1 MSMLRVFP
9 VVMIVI
15 AAVGAITPQ
24 GNSYRSLLL
33 SPADS
38 ALAEFEA
45 GRFWHAARMLRE
57 EGAAAGMPEDVLL
70 LARAEAGWK
79 NWSAVAELLDGAG
92 WLSEESEG
100 IGLYILGRAWEAQ
113 GQWEEA
119 AESYGRY
126 VDLGSLGTTRHH
138 ASIVRRTRSL
148 WKSGEREASFI
159 SLRQLEPHLGA
170 QSWTALEIALGEAR
184 DGNASS
190 VEDLLGMIEQPL
202 AQLFS
207 WRLLPDALFEAV
219 ELIGATDAFR
229 QAYLQL
235 NGDRRATAA
244 IELAE
249 LLLAGGDT
257 ATARG
262 LLLEGLEEAPGAFRD
277 QAAAELF
284 DLGDTDRE
292 LTLELA
298 RILDRAG
305 DGRRALT
312 GYDRV
317 VALSANTID
326 GVSVPLPMRVERAR
340 LMGTVQT
347 RQEEAIQEF
356 RAIRDVTTD
365 DRIGGRNLELWAQL
379 RRRQGLD
386 EHVRTLRRWLLEE
399 HPNSSEAAEVAW
411 SRASQADSRGEL
423 DSALRQYAVL
433 SSNARTHARAGQARM
448 RSGQIYLGRSDRVQA
463 AGVFEGYLEDFP
475 EGRRW
480 QEASYWAGRMRM
492 ELGDTSAAEKHIRQ
506 IKTRD
511 PVSYYAVIGAELLGE
526 LYTMNVSDA
535 DDPAIPPWL
544 NRGLSDIDLFTE
556 AGLEQ
561 AATAEI
567 NRLREV
573 ARTSKNDMLGLAE
586 GLIARG
592 RTIDGINLGWALRD
606 EGHEWDSR
614 LIRVAFPLPYLD
626 LIRREAMEWGVDPI
640 ILAAIIRQE
649 SAFKA
654 DIVSRAGAIGL
665 MQVMP
670 PTGAQLARVHGPSDF
685 QEAHLASPEV
695 SLHLGAAYFV
705 EMSARYDG
713 VLPLILS
720 AYNAGPTRATR
731 WKQYPE
737 ISDLLRFTERIPFV
751 ETRGYVKNVRRNL
764 GIYGVLYGQN

>member
-1 MSMLRVFP
+1 MLRVFP

-15 AAVGAITPQ
+15 AAVGAITPR

-57 EGAAAGMPEDVLL
+57 EGAAAGTPEDVLL

-79 NWSAVAELLDGAG
+79 NWSAVAELLDGAE
-92 WLSEESEG
+92 WLSEESDA

-113 GQWEEA
+113 GQWAEA

-202 AQLFS
+202 AQLSS
-207 WRLLPDALFEAV
+207 WRLLPDALFEAGD
-219 ELIGATDAFR
+219 LIGATEAFR
-229 QAYLQL
+229 QAYQQL
-235 NGDRRATAA
+235 TGDRRATAA
-244 IELAE
+244 VELAE

-262 LLLEGLEEAPGAFRD
+262 LLLEGLEEAPGAFPDR
-277 QAAAELF
+277 AAAELI

-492 ELGDTSAAEKHIRQ
+492 ELGDTSVAEKHIRQ

-561 AATAEI
+561 AAVAEI
-567 NRLREV
+567 DRLREV

-606 EGHEWDSR
+606 EGYEWDSR

>member
-1 MSMLRVFP
+1 MLRVFP

-24 GNSYRSLLL
+24 DSSYRSPLL

-38 ALAEFEA
+38 ALVEFEA

-57 EGAAAGMPEDVLL
+57 EEAAAGGPEDVLL
-70 LARAEAGWK
+70 LARAEAGWE
-79 NWSAVAELLDGAG
+79 NWSAVAELLDGAE
-92 WLSEESEG
+92 WLPGESG
-100 IGLYILGRAWEAQ
+100 AIGLYLLGRAWEAR
-113 GQWEEA
+113 GQWAQA

-126 VDLGSLGTTRHH
+126 VDLSSSETTRHH
-138 ASIVRRTRSL
+138 ASIVRWTRSL

-159 SLRQLEPHLGA
+159 ALHQLAPHLGA
-170 QSWTALEIALGEAR
+170 QSWTALELALGEAR
-184 DGNASS
+184 DGNVSS
-190 VEDLLGMIEQPL
+190 VEDLVSIIEHPSARL
-202 AQLFS
+202 SS
-207 WRLLPDALFEAV
+207 WRLLPDALFEAGD
-219 ELIGATDAFR
+219 LIGATEAFR
-229 QAYLQL
+229 EAYRQL
-235 NGDRRATAA
+235 TGDRRATAG
-244 IELAE
+244 IELAG

-262 LLLEGLEEAPGAFRD
+262 LLLEGLEEAPVAFRD
-277 QAAAELF
+277 RAATQLF
-284 DLGDTDRE
+284 DLGDMDRE

-305 DGRRALT
+305 DGRRALM

-317 VALSANTID
+317 VVLSENLTD
-326 GVSVPLPMRVERAR
+326 GMSVPLPMRVERAR

-356 RAIRDVTTD
+356 RAIRDVATD

-399 HPNSSEAAEVAW
+399 HPSSSEAAEVAW
-411 SRASQADSRGEL
+411 SQASQADSRGEL
-423 DSALRQYAVL
+423 DSALRQYAAL
-433 SSNARTHARAGQARM
+433 SANARTHARAGEARM
-448 RSGQIYLGRSDRVQA
+448 RSGQIYLGRSDREGA
-463 AGVFEGYLEDFP
+463 AGVFEGYLEEFP

-480 QEASYWAGRMRM
+480 QEASYWAGRMRL
-492 ELGDTSAAEKHIRQ
+492 ELGDSNGAEEHIRR

-511 PVSYYAVIGAELLGE
+511 PVSYYAVIGADLLGE
-526 LYTMNVSDA
+526 SYTINVSDA
-535 DDPAIPPWL
+535 DNPAVPGWL

-561 AATAEI
+561 AAAAEV
-567 NRLREV
+567 NRLIEV
-573 ARTSKNDMLGLAE
+573 ARMSKNDMLGLAE

-592 RTIDGINLGWALRD
+592 LTIDGINLGWALRD

-670 PTGAQLARVHGPSDF
+670 PTGAQLARVHGPSGF
-685 QEAHLASPEV
+685 QEEHLVSPEV

-764 GIYGVLYGQN
+764 GIYRVLYGQN

>member
-1 MSMLRVFP
+1 MLRVFP

-45 GRFWHAARMLRE
+45 GRFWHAARMLRD
-57 EGAAAGMPEDVLL
+57 EGAAAGKPEDVLL
-70 LARAEAGWK
+70 LARAEAGWG
-79 NWSAVAELLDGAG
+79 NWSAVAELLDGAE
-92 WLSEESEG
+92 WLSEESDA

-202 AQLFS
+202 AQLSS
-207 WRLLPDALFEAV
+207 WRLLPDALFEAGD
-219 ELIGATDAFR
+219 LIGATEAFR
-229 QAYLQL
+229 QAYQQL

-277 QAAAELF
+277 RAAAELF

-561 AATAEI
+561 AAVAEI
-567 NRLREV
+567 DRLREV

>member
-1 MSMLRVFP
+1 MLRVFP
-9 VVMIVI
+9 VVMIMI

-24 GNSYRSLLL
+24 DSSYRSPLL

-38 ALAEFEA
+38 ALVEFEA

-57 EGAAAGMPEDVLL
+57 EGAATGKPEDILL
-70 LARAEAGWK
+70 LARAEAGWE
-79 NWSAVAELLDGAG
+79 NWSAVAELLDGAE
-92 WLSEESEG
+92 WLPGESG
-100 IGLYILGRAWEAQ
+100 AIGLYLLGRAWEAR
-113 GQWEEA
+113 GQWAQA

-126 VDLGSLGTTRHH
+126 VDLSSSETTRHH
-138 ASIVRRTRSL
+138 ASIVRWTRSL

-159 SLRQLEPHLGA
+159 ALHQLAPHLGA
-170 QSWTALEIALGEAR
+170 QSWTALELALGEAR
-184 DGNASS
+184 DGNVSS
-190 VEDLLGMIEQPL
+190 VEDLLRIIEHPSARL
-202 AQLFS
+202 SS
-207 WRLLPDALFEAV
+207 WRLLPDALFEAGD
-219 ELIGATDAFR
+219 LIGATEAFR
-229 QAYLQL
+229 EAYRQL
-235 NGDRRATAA
+235 TGDRRATAG
-244 IELAE
+244 IELAG

-262 LLLEGLEEAPGAFRD
+262 LLLEGLEEAPVAFRD
-277 QAAAELF
+277 RAATQLF
-284 DLGDTDRE
+284 DLGDMDRE

-298 RILDRAG
+298 RILDSAG
-305 DGRRALT
+305 DGRRALM

-317 VALSANTID
+317 VVLSENLTD
-326 GVSVPLPMRVERAR
+326 GMSVPLPMRVERAR

-356 RAIRDVTTD
+356 RAIRDVATD
-365 DRIGGRNLELWAQL
+365 DHIGGRNLELWAQL

-399 HPNSSEAAEVAW
+399 HPSSSEAAEVAW
-411 SRASQADSRGEL
+411 SQASQADSRGEL
-423 DSALRQYAVL
+423 DSALRQYAAL
-433 SSNARTHARAGQARM
+433 SANARTHARAGEARM
-448 RSGQIYLGRSDRVQA
+448 RSGQIYLGRSDREGA
-463 AGVFEGYLEDFP
+463 AGVFEGYLEEFP

-480 QEASYWAGRMRM
+480 QEASYWAGRMRL
-492 ELGDTSAAEKHIRQ
+492 ELGDSNGAEEHLRR

-511 PVSYYAVIGAELLGE
+511 PVSYYAVIGADLLGE
-526 LYTMNVSDA
+526 SYTINVSDA
-535 DDPAIPPWL
+535 DNSAVPRWL
-544 NRGLSDIDLFTE
+544 NRGLSDIDLFAE

-561 AATAEI
+561 AAAAEV
-567 NRLREV
+567 NRLIAV
-573 ARTSKNDMLGLAE
+573 ARMSKNDMLGLAE

-592 RTIDGINLGWALRD
+592 LTIDGINLGWALRD

-670 PTGAQLARVHGPSDF
+670 PTGAQLARVHGPSGF
-685 QEAHLASPEV
+685 QEEHLVSPEV

-764 GIYGVLYGQN
+764 GIYRVLYGQN

>member
-1 MSMLRVFP
+1 MLRVFP

-57 EGAAAGMPEDVLL
+57 EGAAAGTPGDVLL

-79 NWSAVAELLDGAG
+79 NWSAVAELLDGAE
-92 WLSEESEG
+92 WLSEESDA

-113 GQWEEA
+113 GQWAEA

-202 AQLFS
+202 AQLSS
-207 WRLLPDALFEAV
+207 WRLLPDALFEAGD
-219 ELIGATDAFR
+219 LIGATEAFR
-229 QAYLQL
+229 QAYQQL

-262 LLLEGLEEAPGAFRD
+262 LLLEGLEEAPGTFRD
-277 QAAAELF
+277 RAAAELF

-561 AATAEI
+561 AAVAEI
-567 NRLREV
+567 DRLREV

>member
-1 MSMLRVFP
+1 MLRVFP

-79 NWSAVAELLDGAG
+79 NWSAVAELLDGAE
-92 WLSEESEG
+92 WLSEESDA

-202 AQLFS
+202 AQLSS
-207 WRLLPDALFEAV
+207 WRLLPDALFEAGD
-219 ELIGATDAFR
+219 LIGATEAFR
-229 QAYLQL
+229 QAYQQL
-235 NGDRRATAA
+235 TGDRRATAA

-277 QAAAELF
+277 RAAAELF

-561 AATAEI
+561 AAVAEI
-567 NRLREV
+567 DRLREV

>member
-1 MSMLRVFP
+1 MLRVFP

-57 EGAAAGMPEDVLL
+57 EGAAAGTPEDVLL

-79 NWSAVAELLDGAG
+79 NWSAVAELLDGAE
-92 WLSEESEG
+92 WLSEESDA

-113 GQWEEA
+113 GQWAEA

-159 SLRQLEPHLGA
+159 SLRQLEPQLGA

-202 AQLFS
+202 AQLSS
-207 WRLLPDALFEAV
+207 WRLLPDALFEAGD
-219 ELIGATDAFR
+219 LIGATEAFR
-229 QAYLQL
+229 QAYQQL

-262 LLLEGLEEAPGAFRD
+262 LLLEGLEEAPGTFRD
-277 QAAAELF
+277 RAAAELF

-433 SSNARTHARAGQARM
+433 SSNARTLVRAGQARM

-561 AATAEI
+561 AAVAEI
-567 NRLREV
+567 DRLREV

>member
-1 MSMLRVFP
+1 MLRVFP

-57 EGAAAGMPEDVLL
+57 EGAAAGTPEDVLL

-79 NWSAVAELLDGAG
+79 NWSAVAELLDGAE
-92 WLSEESEG
+92 WLSEESDA

-113 GQWEEA
+113 GQWAEA

-202 AQLFS
+202 AQLSS
-207 WRLLPDALFEAV
+207 WRLLPDALFEAGD
-219 ELIGATDAFR
+219 LIGATEAFR
-229 QAYLQL
+229 QAYQQL

-277 QAAAELF
+277 RAAAELF

-561 AATAEI
+561 AAVAEI
-567 NRLREV
+567 DRLREV

>member
-1 MSMLRVFP
+1 MLRVFP

-57 EGAAAGMPEDVLL
+57 EGAAAGTPEDVLL

-79 NWSAVAELLDGAG
+79 NWSAVAELLDGAE
-92 WLSEESEG
+92 WLSEESDA

-113 GQWEEA
+113 GQWAEA

-202 AQLFS
+202 AQLSS
-207 WRLLPDALFEAV
+207 WRLLPDALFEAGD
-219 ELIGATDAFR
+219 LIGATEAFR
-229 QAYLQL
+229 QAYQQL

-262 LLLEGLEEAPGAFRD
+262 LLLEGLEEAPGTFRD
-277 QAAAELF
+277 RAAAELF

-561 AATAEI
+561 AAVAEI
-567 NRLREV
+567 DRLREV

-764 GIYGVLYGQN
+764 GIYGILYGQN

>member
-1 MSMLRVFP
+1 MLRVFP

-24 GNSYRSLLL
+24 GNSYHSLLL

-57 EGAAAGMPEDVLL
+57 EGAAAGTPEDVLL

-79 NWSAVAELLDGAG
+79 NWSAVAELLDGAE
-92 WLSEESEG
+92 WLSEESDA
-100 IGLYILGRAWEAQ
+100 IGLYILGKAWEAQ
-113 GQWEEA
+113 GQWAKA

-190 VEDLLGMIEQPL
+190 GEDLLGMIEQPL
-202 AQLFS
+202 AQLSS
-207 WRLLPDALFEAV
+207 WRLLPDALFEAGD
-219 ELIGATDAFR
+219 LIGATEAFR
-229 QAYLQL
+229 QAYQQL

-262 LLLEGLEEAPGAFRD
+262 LLLEGLEEAPGTFRD
-277 QAAAELF
+277 RAAAELF

-305 DGRRALT
+305 DGRRALA

-317 VALSANTID
+317 VALSANTIE
-326 GVSVPLPMRVERAR
+326 GVAVPLPMRVERAR

-573 ARTSKNDMLGLAE
+573 ARMSKNDMLGLAE

>member
-1 MSMLRVFP
+1 MLRVFP

-57 EGAAAGMPEDVLL
+57 EGAAAGTPEDVLL

-79 NWSAVAELLDGAG
+79 NWSAVAELLDGAE
-92 WLSEESEG
+92 WLSEESDA

-113 GQWEEA
+113 GQWAEA

-159 SLRQLEPHLGA
+159 SLRQLEPQLGA

-202 AQLFS
+202 AQLSS
-207 WRLLPDALFEAV
+207 WRLLPDALLEAGD
-219 ELIGATDAFR
+219 LIGATEAFR
-229 QAYLQL
+229 QAYQQL

-262 LLLEGLEEAPGAFRD
+262 LLLEGLEEAPGTFRD
-277 QAAAELF
+277 RAAAELF

-411 SRASQADSRGEL
+411 SRASQADSQGEL

-561 AATAEI
+561 AAVAEI
-567 NRLREV
+567 DRLREV

>member
-1 MSMLRVFP
+1 MLRVFP

-57 EGAAAGMPEDVLL
+57 EGAAAGTPEDVLL

-79 NWSAVAELLDGAG
+79 NWSAVAELLDGAE
-92 WLSEESEG
+92 WLSEESDA

-113 GQWEEA
+113 GQWAEA

-159 SLRQLEPHLGA
+159 SLRQLEPQLGA

-202 AQLFS
+202 AQLSS
-207 WRLLPDALFEAV
+207 WRLLPDALFEAGD
-219 ELIGATDAFR
+219 LIGATEAFR
-229 QAYLQL
+229 QAYQQL
-235 NGDRRATAA
+235 TGDRRATAA
-244 IELAE
+244 VALAE

-277 QAAAELF
+277 RAAAELF

-326 GVSVPLPMRVERAR
+326 GGSVPLPMRVERAR

-561 AATAEI
+561 AAVAEI
-567 NRLREV
+567 DRLREV

>member
-1 MSMLRVFP
+1 MLRVFP

-202 AQLFS
+202 AQLSS
-207 WRLLPDALFEAV
+207 WRLLPDALFEAGD
-219 ELIGATDAFR
+219 LIGATEAFR
-229 QAYLQL
+229 QAYQQL

-277 QAAAELF
+277 RAAAELF

-561 AATAEI
+561 AAVAEI
-567 NRLREV
+567 DRLREV

-654 DIVSRAGAIGL
+654 DIVSHAGAIGL

>member
-1 MSMLRVFP
+1 MLRVFP

-24 GNSYRSLLL
+24 GNSYRSLLV

-38 ALAEFEA
+38 ALAEFQA
-45 GRFWHAARMLRE
+45 GRFWQAARMLRE
-57 EGAAAGMPEDVLL
+57 EGAAAGTPEDVLL

-79 NWSAVAELLDGAG
+79 NWSAVAELLDGAE
-92 WLSEESEG
+92 WLSEESDA

-113 GQWEEA
+113 GQWAEA
-119 AESYGRY
+119 AASYGRY

-190 VEDLLGMIEQPL
+190 VEDLLGMIQQPL
-202 AQLFS
+202 AQLSS
-207 WRLLPDALFEAV
+207 WRLLPDALFEAGD
-219 ELIGATDAFR
+219 LIGATEAFR
-229 QAYLQL
+229 QAYQQL

-257 ATARG
+257 GTARG
-262 LLLEGLEEAPGAFRD
+262 LLLEGLEEAPSAFRD
-277 QAAAELF
+277 RAAAELF

-561 AATAEI
+561 AAVAEI
-567 NRLREV
+567 DRLREV
-573 ARTSKNDMLGLAE
+573 ARTYKNDMLGLAE

-731 WKQYPE
+731 WKLYPE
-737 ISDLLRFTERIPFV
+737 ISDLHRFTERIPFV

-764 GIYGVLYGQN
+764 GVYGILYGQK

>member
-1 MSMLRVFP
+1 MLRVFP

-57 EGAAAGMPEDVLL
+57 EGAAAGTPEDVLL

-79 NWSAVAELLDGAG
+79 NWSAVAELLDGAE
-92 WLSEESEG
+92 WLSEESDA

-113 GQWEEA
+113 GQWAEA

-202 AQLFS
+202 AQLSS
-207 WRLLPDALFEAV
+207 WRLLPDALFEAGD
-219 ELIGATDAFR
+219 LIGATEAFR
-229 QAYLQL
+229 QAYQQL

-262 LLLEGLEEAPGAFRD
+262 LLLEGLEEAPGTFRD
-277 QAAAELF
+277 RAAAELF

-561 AATAEI
+561 AAVAEI
-567 NRLREV
+567 DRLREV

-606 EGHEWDSR
+606 EGYEWDSR

>member
-1 MSMLRVFP
+1 MLRVFP

-57 EGAAAGMPEDVLL
+57 EGAAAGTPEDVLL

-79 NWSAVAELLDGAG
+79 NWSAVAELLDGAE
-92 WLSEESEG
+92 WLSEESDA

-119 AESYGRY
+119 AESYDRY

-148 WKSGEREASFI
+148 WMSGEREASFI

-202 AQLFS
+202 AQLSS
-207 WRLLPDALFEAV
+207 WRLLPDALFEAGD
-219 ELIGATDAFR
+219 LIGATEAFR
-229 QAYLQL
+229 QAYQQL

-277 QAAAELF
+277 RAAAELF

-326 GVSVPLPMRVERAR
+326 GVPVPLPMRVERAR

-561 AATAEI
+561 AAVAEI
-567 NRLREV
+567 DRLREV

-592 RTIDGINLGWALRD
+592 RTIYGINLGWALRD

>member
-1 MSMLRVFP
+1 MLRVFP

-57 EGAAAGMPEDVLL
+57 EGAAAGTPEDVLL

-79 NWSAVAELLDGAG
+79 NWSAVAELLDGAE
-92 WLSEESEG
+92 WLSEESDA

-113 GQWEEA
+113 GQWAEA

-159 SLRQLEPHLGA
+159 SLRQLEPDLGA

-190 VEDLLGMIEQPL
+190 VEDLLGMIQQPL
-202 AQLFS
+202 AQLSS
-207 WRLLPDALFEAV
+207 WRLLPDALFEAGD
-219 ELIGATDAFR
+219 LIGATEAFR
-229 QAYLQL
+229 QAYQQL

-262 LLLEGLEEAPGAFRD
+262 LLLEGLEEAPGTFRD
-277 QAAAELF
+277 RAAAELF

-561 AATAEI
+561 AAVAEI
-567 NRLREV
+567 DRLREV

>member
-1 MSMLRVFP
+1 MLRVFP

-57 EGAAAGMPEDVLL
+57 EGAAAGTPEDVLL

-79 NWSAVAELLDGAG
+79 NWSAVAELLDGAE
-92 WLSEESEG
+92 WLSEESDA

-148 WKSGEREASFI
+148 WMSGEREASFI

-207 WRLLPDALFEAV
+207 WRLLPDALFEAGD
-219 ELIGATDAFR
+219 LIGATEAFR
-229 QAYLQL
+229 QAYQQL

-277 QAAAELF
+277 RAAAELF

-492 ELGDTSAAEKHIRQ
+492 ELGDTTAAEKHIRQ

-561 AATAEI
+561 AAVAEI
-567 NRLREV
+567 DRLREV
-573 ARTSKNDMLGLAE
+573 AKTSKNDMLGLAE

-654 DIVSRAGAIGL
+654 DIGSHAGAIGL

>member
-1 MSMLRVFP
+1 MLRVFP

-57 EGAAAGMPEDVLL
+57 EGAAAGTPEDVLL

-79 NWSAVAELLDGAG
+79 NWSAVAELLDGAE
-92 WLSEESEG
+92 WLSEESDA

-113 GQWEEA
+113 GQWAEA

-190 VEDLLGMIEQPL
+190 VEDLLGMIQQPL
-202 AQLFS
+202 AQLSS
-207 WRLLPDALFEAV
+207 WRLLPDALFEAGD
-219 ELIGATDAFR
+219 LIGATEAFR
-229 QAYLQL
+229 QAYQQL

-277 QAAAELF
+277 RAAAELF

-561 AATAEI
+561 AAVAEI
-567 NRLREV
+567 DRLREV

>member
-1 MSMLRVFP
+1 MLRVFP

-57 EGAAAGMPEDVLL
+57 EGAAAGTPEDVLL

-79 NWSAVAELLDGAG
+79 NWSAVAELLDGAE
-92 WLSEESEG
+92 WLSEESDA

-113 GQWEEA
+113 GQWAEA

-190 VEDLLGMIEQPL
+190 VEDLLGMIQQPL
-202 AQLFS
+202 AQLSS
-207 WRLLPDALFEAV
+207 WRLLPDALFEAGD
-219 ELIGATDAFR
+219 LIGATEAFR
-229 QAYLQL
+229 QAYQQL

-262 LLLEGLEEAPGAFRD
+262 LLLENLEEAPGAFRD
-277 QAAAELF
+277 RAAAELF

-561 AATAEI
+561 AAVAEI
-567 NRLREV
+567 DRLREV

-614 LIRVAFPLPYLD
+614 LIRVVFPLPYLD

>member
-1 MSMLRVFP
+1 MLRVFP

-57 EGAAAGMPEDVLL
+57 EGAAAGTPEDVLL

-79 NWSAVAELLDGAG
+79 NWSAVAELLDGAE
-92 WLSEESEG
+92 WLSEESDA

-113 GQWEEA
+113 GQWAEA

-190 VEDLLGMIEQPL
+190 VEDLLGMIQQPL
-202 AQLFS
+202 AQLSS
-207 WRLLPDALFEAV
+207 WRLLPDALFEAGD
-219 ELIGATDAFR
+219 LIGATEAFR
-229 QAYLQL
+229 QAYQQL
-235 NGDRRATAA
+235 TGDRRATAA
-244 IELAE
+244 VELAE

-262 LLLEGLEEAPGAFRD
+262 LLLEGLEEAPGTFRD
-277 QAAAELF
+277 RAAAELF

-561 AATAEI
+561 AAVAEI
-567 NRLREV
+567 DRLREV

>member
-1 MSMLRVFP
+1 MLRVFP

-57 EGAAAGMPEDVLL
+57 EGAAAGTPEDVLL

-79 NWSAVAELLDGAG
+79 NWSAVAELLDGAE
-92 WLSEESEG
+92 WLSDESDA

-113 GQWEEA
+113 GQWAEA

-170 QSWTALEIALGEAR
+170 QSWTALEIALGEAQ

-202 AQLFS
+202 AQLSS
-207 WRLLPDALFEAV
+207 WRLLPDALFEAGD
-219 ELIGATDAFR
+219 LIGATEAFR
-229 QAYLQL
+229 QAYQQL

-262 LLLEGLEEAPGAFRD
+262 LLLEGLEEAPGTFRD
-277 QAAAELF
+277 RAAAELF

-561 AATAEI
+561 AAVAEI
-567 NRLREV
+567 DRLREV

>member
-1 MSMLRVFP
+1 MLRVFP

-24 GNSYRSLLL
+24 GNSYHSLLL

-57 EGAAAGMPEDVLL
+57 EGAAAGTPEDVLL

-79 NWSAVAELLDGAG
+79 NWSAVAELLDGAE
-92 WLSEESEG
+92 WLSEESDA

-113 GQWEEA
+113 GQWAEA

-170 QSWTALEIALGEAR
+170 QSWTALEIGLGEAR

-190 VEDLLGMIEQPL
+190 VEDLLGMIQQPL
-202 AQLFS
+202 AQLSS
-207 WRLLPDALFEAV
+207 WRLLPDALFEAGD
-219 ELIGATDAFR
+219 LIGATEAFR
-229 QAYLQL
+229 QAYQQL

-277 QAAAELF
+277 RAAAELF

-511 PVSYYAVIGAELLGE
+511 PVSYYAVIGAGLLGE

-561 AATAEI
+561 AAVAEI
-567 NRLREV
+567 DRLREV

-606 EGHEWDSR
+606 EGYEWDSR

>member
-1 MSMLRVFP
+1 MLRVFP

-57 EGAAAGMPEDVLL
+57 EGAAAGTPEDVLL

-79 NWSAVAELLDGAG
+79 NWSAVAELLDGAE
-92 WLSEESEG
+92 WLSEESDA

-202 AQLFS
+202 AQLSS
-207 WRLLPDALFEAV
+207 WRLLPDALFEAGD
-219 ELIGATDAFR
+219 LIGATEAFR
-229 QAYLQL
+229 QAYQQL

-277 QAAAELF
+277 RAAAELF

-561 AATAEI
+561 AAVAEI
-567 NRLREV
+567 DRLREV

>member
-1 MSMLRVFP
+1 MLRVFP

-57 EGAAAGMPEDVLL
+57 EGAAAGTPEDVLL

-79 NWSAVAELLDGAG
+79 NWSAVAELLDGAE
-92 WLSEESEG
+92 WLSEESDA

-113 GQWEEA
+113 GQWAEA

-202 AQLFS
+202 AQLSS
-207 WRLLPDALFEAV
+207 WRLLPDALFEAGD
-219 ELIGATDAFR
+219 LIGATEAFR
-229 QAYLQL
+229 QAYQQL

-262 LLLEGLEEAPGAFRD
+262 LLLEGLEEAPGTFRD
-277 QAAAELF
+277 RAAAELF

-340 LMGTVQT
+340 LMGTVQS

-561 AATAEI
+561 AAVAEI
-567 NRLREV
+567 DRLREV

-764 GIYGVLYGQN
+764 GVYGILYGQK

>member
-1 MSMLRVFP
+1 MLRVFP

-15 AAVGAITPQ
+15 AAVGAITPR

-45 GRFWHAARMLRE
+45 GRFWHAARILRE
-57 EGAAAGMPEDVLL
+57 EGAAAGTPEDVLL

-79 NWSAVAELLDGAG
+79 NWSAVAELLDGAE
-92 WLSEESEG
+92 WLSEESDA

-113 GQWEEA
+113 GQWAEA

-170 QSWTALEIALGEAR
+170 QSWTALEIALEEAR

-202 AQLFS
+202 AQLSS
-207 WRLLPDALFEAV
+207 WRLLPDALFEAGD
-219 ELIGATDAFR
+219 LIGATEAFR
-229 QAYLQL
+229 QAYQQL

-262 LLLEGLEEAPGAFRD
+262 LLLEGLEEAPGTFRD
-277 QAAAELF
+277 RAAAELF

-423 DSALRQYAVL
+423 ASALRQYAVL

-463 AGVFEGYLEDFP
+463 AEVFEGYLEDFP

-526 LYTMNVSDA
+526 VYTMNVSDA

-544 NRGLSDIDLFTE
+544 NRGLSDIDWFTE

-561 AATAEI
+561 AAVAEI
-567 NRLREV
+567 DRLREV

>member
-1 MSMLRVFP
+1 MLRVFP

-57 EGAAAGMPEDVLL
+57 EGAAAGTPEDVLL

-79 NWSAVAELLDGAG
+79 NWSAVAELLDGAE
-92 WLSEESEG
+92 WLSEESDA

-113 GQWEEA
+113 GQWAEA

-190 VEDLLGMIEQPL
+190 VEDLLGMIQQPL
-202 AQLFS
+202 AQLSS
-207 WRLLPDALFEAV
+207 WRLLPDALFEAGD
-219 ELIGATDAFR
+219 LIGATEAFR
-229 QAYLQL
+229 QAYQQL
-235 NGDRRATAA
+235 TGDRRATAA

-262 LLLEGLEEAPGAFRD
+262 LLLEGLEEAPGTFRD
-277 QAAAELF
+277 RAAAELF

-561 AATAEI
+561 AAVAEI
-567 NRLREV
+567 DRLREV

>member
-1 MSMLRVFP
+1 MLRVFP

-57 EGAAAGMPEDVLL
+57 EGAAAGTPEDVLL

-79 NWSAVAELLDGAG
+79 NWSAVAELLDGAE
-92 WLSEESEG
+92 WLSEESDA

-113 GQWEEA
+113 GQWAEA

-202 AQLFS
+202 AQLSS
-207 WRLLPDALFEAV
+207 WRLLPDALLEAGD
-219 ELIGATDAFR
+219 LIGATEAFR
-229 QAYLQL
+229 EAYQQL
-235 NGDRRATAA
+235 TGDRRATAA
-244 IELAE
+244 IELAG

-262 LLLEGLEEAPGAFRD
+262 LLLEGLEEAPGAFRNR
-277 QAAAELF
+277 AAAELF

-535 DDPAIPPWL
+535 DGPAIPRWL

-561 AATAEI
+561 AAAAEI

>member
-1 MSMLRVFP
+1 MLRVFP

-57 EGAAAGMPEDVLL
+57 EGAAAGTPEDVLL

-79 NWSAVAELLDGAG
+79 NWSAVAELLDGAE
-92 WLSEESEG
+92 WLSEESDA

-113 GQWEEA
+113 GQWAEA

-202 AQLFS
+202 AQLSS
-207 WRLLPDALFEAV
+207 WRLLPDALFEAGD
-219 ELIGATDAFR
+219 LIGATEAFR
-229 QAYLQL
+229 QAYQQL

-262 LLLEGLEEAPGAFRD
+262 LLLEGLEEAPGTFRD
-277 QAAAELF
+277 RAAAELF

-561 AATAEI
+561 AAVAEI
-567 NRLREV
+567 DRLREV

>member
-1 MSMLRVFP
+1 MLRMFP

-57 EGAAAGMPEDVLL
+57 EGAAAGTPEDVLL

-79 NWSAVAELLDGAG
+79 NWSAVAELLDGAE
-92 WLSEESEG
+92 WLSDESDA

-113 GQWEEA
+113 GQWAEA

-190 VEDLLGMIEQPL
+190 VEDLLGMIQQPL
-202 AQLFS
+202 AQLSS
-207 WRLLPDALFEAV
+207 WRLLPDALFEAGD
-219 ELIGATDAFR
+219 LIGATEAFR
-229 QAYLQL
+229 HAYQQL

-262 LLLEGLEEAPGAFRD
+262 LLLEGLEEAPGTFRD
-277 QAAAELF
+277 RAAAELF

-561 AATAEI
+561 AAVAEI
-567 NRLREV
+567 DRLREV

-670 PTGAQLARVHGPSDF
+670 PTGAQLARVHGPSGF

>member
-1 MSMLRVFP
+1 MLRVFP

-57 EGAAAGMPEDVLL
+57 EGAAAGTPEDVLL

-79 NWSAVAELLDGAG
+79 NWSAVAELLDGAE
-92 WLSEESEG
+92 WLSEESDA

-113 GQWEEA
+113 GQWAEA

-202 AQLFS
+202 AQLSS
-207 WRLLPDALFEAV
+207 WRLLPDALFEAGD
-219 ELIGATDAFR
+219 LIGATEAFR
-229 QAYLQL
+229 EAYQQL
-235 NGDRRATAA
+235 TGDRRATAA

-262 LLLEGLEEAPGAFRD
+262 LLLEGLEEAPGTFRD
-277 QAAAELF
+277 RAAAELF

-561 AATAEI
+561 AAVAEI
-567 NRLREV
+567 DRLREV

>member
-1 MSMLRVFP
+1 MLRVFP

-57 EGAAAGMPEDVLL
+57 EGAAAGTPEDVLL

-79 NWSAVAELLDGAG
+79 NWSAVAELLDGAE
-92 WLSEESEG
+92 WLSDESDA

-113 GQWEEA
+113 GQWAEA

-202 AQLFS
+202 AQLSS
-207 WRLLPDALFEAV
+207 WRLLPDALFEAGD
-219 ELIGATDAFR
+219 LIGATEAFR
-229 QAYLQL
+229 QAYQQL

-277 QAAAELF
+277 RAAAELF

-511 PVSYYAVIGAELLGE
+511 PVSYYAVIGAGLLGE

-561 AATAEI
+561 AAVAEI
-567 NRLREV
+567 DRLREV

-606 EGHEWDSR
+606 EGYEWDSR

>member
-1 MSMLRVFP
+1 MLRVFP

-24 GNSYRSLLL
+24 DSSYRSLLL

-38 ALAEFEA
+38 ALVEFEA

-57 EGAAAGMPEDVLL
+57 EGAATGKPEDILL
-70 LARAEAGWK
+70 LARAEAGWE
-79 NWSAVAELLDGAG
+79 NWSAVAELLDGAE
-92 WLSEESEG
+92 WLPGESG
-100 IGLYILGRAWEAQ
+100 AIGLYLLGRAWEAR
-113 GQWEEA
+113 GQWAQA

-126 VDLGSLGTTRHH
+126 VDLSSSETTRHH
-138 ASIVRRTRSL
+138 ASIVRWTRSL

-159 SLRQLEPHLGA
+159 ALHQLAPHLGA
-170 QSWTALEIALGEAR
+170 QSWTALELALGEAR
-184 DGNASS
+184 DGNVSS
-190 VEDLLGMIEQPL
+190 VEDLLSIIEHPSARL
-202 AQLFS
+202 SS
-207 WRLLPDALFEAV
+207 WRLLPDALFEAGD
-219 ELIGATDAFR
+219 LIGATEAFR
-229 QAYLQL
+229 EAYQQL
-235 NGDRRATAA
+235 TGDRRATAG
-244 IELAE
+244 IELAG

-262 LLLEGLEEAPGAFRD
+262 LLLEGLEEAPVAFRD
-277 QAAAELF
+277 RAATQLF
-284 DLGDTDRE
+284 DLGDMDRE

-305 DGRRALT
+305 DGRRALM

-317 VALSANTID
+317 VVLSENLTD
-326 GVSVPLPMRVERAR
+326 GMSVPLPMRVERAR

-356 RAIRDVTTD
+356 RAIRDVATD
-365 DRIGGRNLELWAQL
+365 DHIGGRNLELWAQL

-399 HPNSSEAAEVAW
+399 HPSSSEAAEVAW
-411 SRASQADSRGEL
+411 SQASQADSRGEL
-423 DSALRQYAVL
+423 DSALRQYAAL
-433 SSNARTHARAGQARM
+433 SANARTHARAGEARM
-448 RSGQIYLGRSDRVQA
+448 RSGQIYLGRSDREGA
-463 AGVFEGYLEDFP
+463 AGVFEGYLEEFP

-480 QEASYWAGRMRM
+480 QEASYWAGRMRL
-492 ELGDTSAAEKHIRQ
+492 ELGDSNGAEEHIRR

-511 PVSYYAVIGAELLGE
+511 PVSYYAVIGADLLGE
-526 LYTMNVSDA
+526 SYTISVSDA
-535 DDPAIPPWL
+535 DNPAVPRWL
-544 NRGLSDIDLFTE
+544 NRGLSDIDLFAE

-561 AATAEI
+561 AAAAEV
-567 NRLREV
+567 NRLIAV
-573 ARTSKNDMLGLAE
+573 ARMSKNDMLGLAE

-592 RTIDGINLGWALRD
+592 LTIDGINLGWALRD

-670 PTGAQLARVHGPSDF
+670 PTGAQLARVHGPSGF
-685 QEAHLASPEV
+685 QEEHLVSPEV

-764 GIYGVLYGQN
+764 GIYRVLYGQN

>member
-1 MSMLRVFP
+1 MLRVFP

-190 VEDLLGMIEQPL
+190 VEDLLGMIQQPL
-202 AQLFS
+202 AQLSS
-207 WRLLPDALFEAV
+207 WRLLPDALFEAGD
-219 ELIGATDAFR
+219 LIGAAEAFR
-229 QAYLQL
+229 EAYQQL
-235 NGDRRATAA
+235 TGDSRATAA
-244 IELAE
+244 VELAE
-249 LLLAGGDT
+249 LLLDGGDT

-277 QAAAELF
+277 RAAAELF
-284 DLGDTDRE
+284 DLGGTDRE
-292 LTLELA
+292 FTLELA

-305 DGRRALT
+305 DGRRALM

-326 GVSVPLPMRVERAR
+326 EVPLPLPMRVERAR

-423 DSALRQYAVL
+423 DSALRQYAAL

-561 AATAEI
+561 AAVAEI
-567 NRLREV
+567 DRLREV

-654 DIVSRAGAIGL
+654 DIVSHAGAIGL